1 MVRCGIHFHTVGL
14 ENNFAWRV
22 DEGHFLNLFNK
33 SYVHFRRWNIYNVDF
48 FADFIKKKAS
58 WSSVSDF
65 FFQYNL
71 EIRNQEK
78 RLTGPAAPPPPSP
91 LCTATTYC
99 VCQVTP

>member
-33 SYVHFRRWNIYNVDF
+33 MLCALSRWNIYNVDF

-65 FFQYNL
+65 FP
-71 EIRNQEK
+71 I
-78 RLTGPAAPPPPSP
+78 
-91 LCTATTYC
+91 
-99 VCQVTP
+99 